1 MGLEAAVVIGPG
13 VLLVFRDTLVHIR
26 SKLSQTRTR
35 SKLIFG
41 SDCKHGQL
49 KIWEGKPDLKFKF
62 TRNVYQELVTGVE
75 AAQQRPQHL
84 LQPPL

>member
-13 VLLVFRDTLVHIR
+13 LLLVFRDTLVHIR
-26 SKLSQTRTR
+26 SKLSQNRTR

-49 KIWEGKPDLKFKF
+49 KIWE
-62 TRNVYQELVTGVE
+62 REN
-75 AAQQRPQHL
+75 
-84 LQPPL
+84 